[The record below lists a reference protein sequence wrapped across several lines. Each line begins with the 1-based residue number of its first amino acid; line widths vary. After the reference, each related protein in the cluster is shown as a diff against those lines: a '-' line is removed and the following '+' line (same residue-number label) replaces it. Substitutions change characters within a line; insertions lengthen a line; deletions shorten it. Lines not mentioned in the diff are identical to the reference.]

1 MKKENLFVILTGVVI
16 GIAALVLTAL
26 GNPANMGFCI
36 ACFERDIAGAVGLHS
51 AAKVQYVRPEII
63 GLVLGSFLMALA
75 SKEWKARAGSSPA
88 LRFVLGA
95 FVMIGALAFLGCP
108 LRMVLRLAGGD
119 LNAVVGL
126 AGFAAGIFLGTI
138 FIRKGFTLQ
147 RNYATKTL
155 DGTVLPAVMVGLL
168 ILFLAV
174 PTLFKLSEEGPGSK
188 HAPFLIALLIALVVG
203 ALAQKSRICMVG
215 GLRDTMMFKDLH
227 LLWGFI
233 AIFVTVLI
241 GNLCL
246 HKFNLGFAGQPVA
259 HSDHVWNFLGMLLAG
274 WGSVLLGGCPLRQL
288 ILAGSGNADSAV
300 TVFGMIV
307 GAAFAALAGVI
318 VGVPVLRLKGD
329 YLAIVTLAFG
339 EIIKNIVNVM
349 YLGRDA
355 DGLHFSLVEQNFQL
369 GDGGKMIIN
378 GPIGVSGV
386 AKISTFTSGVVLIL
400 VTLFFVLNFI
410 NSRTGRAVMAV
421 RDNKIAA
428 DSIGIS
434 VTHYKL
440 LAFVVSAAFA
450 GMAGTLYA
458 MNFSTVTAAKFDFNT
473 SILVLVFVV
482 LGGLGNIWGS
492 IIAAALLTLLPEL
505 LRGLSNYRM
514 LIYAILLIAMM
525 LFNNSSLKKRMLEKR
540 GMKQMEKLE
549 RAEKSGKEGA

>member
-126 AGFAAGIFLGTI
+126 AGFASGIFLGTL

-203 ALAQKSRICMVG
+203 ALAQKSRMCMVG
-215 GLRDTMMFKDLH
+215 GLRDAVMLGDFH
-227 LLWGFI
+227 LLYGFA
-233 AIFVTVLI
+233 AIFVVTLV
-241 GNLCL
+241 GNLAMN
-246 HKFNLGFAGQPVA
+246 KFNLGFVLQPIA
-259 HSDHVWNFLGMLLAG
+259 HSAHVWNLLGMVLVG

-288 ILAGSGNADSAV
+288 ILAAQGNGDSAV
-300 TVFGMIV
+300 TVFGMLV
-307 GAAFAALAGVI
+307 GAALAHNFGLAGNPDSKSEAGELI
-318 VGVPVLRLKGD
+318 VGG
-329 YLAIVTLAFG
+329 
-339 EIIKNIVNVM
+339 
-349 YLGRDA
+349 
-355 DGLHFSLVEQNFQL
+355 
-369 GDGGKMIIN
+369 
-378 GPIGVSGV
+378 
-386 AKISTFTSGVVLIL
+386 ISTAG
-400 VTLFFVLNFI
+400 
-410 NSRTGRAVMAV
+410 
-421 RDNKIAA
+421 KIA
-428 DSIGIS
+428 
-434 VTHYKL
+434 
-440 LAFVVSAAFA
+440 
-450 GMAGTLYA
+450 
-458 MNFSTVTAAKFDFNT
+458 
-473 SILVLVFVV
+473 VV
-482 LGGLGNIWGS
+482 LGLVVMLVVVILN
-492 IIAAALLTLLPEL
+492 LP
-505 LRGLSNYRM
+505 
-514 LIYAILLIAMM
+514 
-525 LFNNSSLKKRMLEKR
+525 KKEEAK
-540 GMKQMEKLE
+540 
-549 RAEKSGKEGA
+549 A